1 MKLATLTALFVLCFL
16 SRLPLPVAGKPL
28 QPGSPGEV
36 LVAAG
41 KDGYLPCLTKASAV
55 TTREWS
61 RVDGS
66 SLSTVCVFRDGKV
79 LEKETSAEY
88 RGRVEQT
95 EDGTLKLGKVTH
107 RDSGTYRCYA
117 LGESSEEAFVS
128 LVVAQV
134 SEILLN
140 VGSSSNELLVRCECS
155 GWGPKPQMS
164 LLDAEDKDLQA
175 ETSSSDGADDFYTI
189 RTHMDLTAV
198 KSQLL
203 TCRVEIPEMSLVK
216 EKTIKISAS
225 EGSQFIFA
233 DLTDQSS
240 RPGAAMSHA
249 WVTGIIIL
257 AGVAVVGFLV
267 AVWKIGGVQ
276 QMRVFRDI
284 PKEKT
289 RGASKDTAKA
299 HRGLDYDQPLDGV
312 RVSEALAGRDL
323 VMMNNYKEIINSVG
337 TLKHVHP
344 GLIAA
349 IISRQSEAGAALNK
363 NSGYGRRDPNC
374 FGLMQINKMFHP
386 SCDRVGPYSK
396 EHVEEGTEF
405 VITLIEKMERE
416 RKSWSP
422 DQQLIGAL
430 ACYIAGDATVLG
442 LKEGEDVDSVTPYKD
457 FANDVV
463 ARAQWFAG
471 KGYTP
476 KDLMDPEELITVMLC
491 STLKLHHLSDDDITT
506 QPITAEVDEMP
517 RPCSSSS
524 DQ

>member
-1 MKLATLTALFVLCFL
+1 MAT
-16 SRLPLPVAGKPL
+16 SRASRRPRPSPL
-28 QPGSPGEV
+28 GSGHGG
-36 LVAAG
+36 A
-41 KDGYLPCLTKASAV
+41 
-55 TTREWS
+55 
-61 RVDGS
+61 

-216 EKTIKISAS
+216 EKTIKIS
-225 EGSQFIFA
+225 
-233 DLTDQSS
+233 DQSS

-337 TLKHVHP
+337 TLYKARP
-344 GLIAA
+344 PRLIAA

-374 FGLMQINKMFHP
+374 FGLMQQGA
-386 SCDRVGPYSK
+386 RGRR
-396 EHVEEGTEF
+396 TEF

-476 KDLMDPEELITVMLC
+476 KDLSTVGP
-491 STLKLHHLSDDDITT
+491 K
-506 QPITAEVDEMP
+506 Q
-517 RPCSSSS
+517 
-524 DQ
+524 